1 VFVIFKGLHKVPFLA
16 VLLLGGL
23 LLAGCGES
31 AQEKATAQV
40 CQARS
45 DISKQAKML
54 SELTI
59 STNLLTEG
67 KAGLQAIG
75 KDLTKIKEAQPDL
88 APARKQEIQAATD
101 TFQTQVSSILTGLIS
116 NPSLSNAEKQI
127 KSSLTQFA
135 TSFEHALAPINC
147 S

>member
-1 VFVIFKGLHKVPFLA
+1 MLRALGRTPFV
-16 VLLLGGL
+16 VLPLLGVL
-23 LLAGCGES
+23 MLAGCGES

-67 KAGLQAIG
+67 KAGLDAIG

-88 APARKQEIQAATD
+88 APARKQEIQTATN
-101 TFQTQVSSILTGLIS
+101 TFQTQVSSIITGLVS

-135 TSFEHALAPINC
+135 TSFEQALAPINC

>member
-1 VFVIFKGLHKVPFLA
+1 MLKALCKTPFV
-16 VLLLGGL
+16 VLPLLGVL
-23 LLAGCGES
+23 MLAGCGES

-67 KAGLQAIG
+67 KAGLDAIG

-88 APARKQEIQAATD
+88 APARKQEIQTATN
-101 TFQTQVSSILTGLIS
+101 TFQTQVSSIITGLVS

>member
-1 VFVIFKGLHKVPFLA
+1 MFRVLGKTPAIA
-16 VLLLGGL
+16 VLLLGVL

-31 AQEKATAQV
+31 SQEKATAQV

-45 DISKQAKML
+45 DISKQVKML

-67 KAGLQAIG
+67 KTGLEAIG
-75 KDLTKIKEAQPDL
+75 KDLTKIKEAQPNL
-88 APARKQEIQAATD
+88 NPARKEQIQAATD
-101 TFQTQVSSILTGLIS
+101 TFQTQVTSIVTGLVS

-127 KSSLTQFA
+127 KSSLTQFG